1 MRGGKRR
8 TPVYAYVATC
18 FGVAALMP
26 RGVRGVAAFL
36 ASPAG
41 LGIVAIVMLLVGE
54 SVEET
59 GTLRRIRMGAS
70 IRVAAAAT
78 LAASVA
84 WLLLMGAVGTG
95 AALVGWALV
104 ALGLGGAGYFAHEDA
119 QVLADVRY
127 GQRIALRRLTDRGLE
142 IDADGASVLVLH
154 ASILSVTVGGTANG
168 RCLIFEV
175 DRSAAIEGASALPW
189 AEERVRSRVFYLTEH
204 QLGADAVE
212 LAGRI
217 ADMQARE
224 PGGYR

>member
-1 MRGGKRR
+1 
-8 TPVYAYVATC
+8 
-18 FGVAALMP
+18 
-26 RGVRGVAAFL
+26 VAAFL

-154 ASILSVTVGGTANG
+154 ASILSVTGNG